1 MAEKAGFKQQRIDEV
16 IQPSDAI
23 LVEKGKG
30 KGTQLFFK
38 SARQGQAPCQVLAV
52 TRQDVRVPNQSASA
66 DSPFATSLRDCPAFE
81 CFPANTYVEHGN
93 KIDDEPFGS

>member
-1 MAEKAGFKQQRIDEV
+1 MLRF
-16 IQPSDAI
+16 
-23 LVEKGKG
+23 L
-30 KGTQLFFK
+30 
-38 SARQGQAPCQVLAV
+38 SAL
-52 TRQDVRVPNQSASA
+52 A